1 MTTLSA
7 TARQEQT
14 VDAFLGGSVT
24 LIQPRRGH
32 RAGLDA
38 ALLQAL
44 VPGNAT
50 GLAIDLGSGVGTVA
64 FSIAARAQALSIVG
78 VERDPTLVAFG
89 TQALTLPQNARFA
102 RRVRLIA
109 ADVAGARSV
118 SEAIGLGDS
127 KADWVLMNPPFDPEG
142 RGSPSPDA
150 ARRDAH
156 VAESGSLKTW
166 IARAASILAPGG
178 RLALIYRGDAVAEV
192 LQGLPAGFGAV
203 RVWPVHPSESAAA
216 GRVLVTARRGS
227 RAPLAIM
234 PGLILH
240 KSDGS
245 WTPRADE
252 ILRGKSELAA

>member
-14 VDAFLGGSVT
+14 VDAFLGGMVT
-24 LIQPRRGH
+24 LVQPRRGH

-44 VPGNAT
+44 VPANAT

-64 FSIAARAQALSIVG
+64 FSIAARAPALSVVG

-109 ADVAGARSV
+109 ADVTQGRSV
-118 SEAIGLGDS
+118 AEAIGLGDS
-127 KADWVLMNPPFDPEG
+127 KADWILMNPPFDPEG
-142 RGSPSPDA
+142 RGSPSPDPQ
-150 ARRDAH
+150 RRDAH
-156 VAESGSLKTW
+156 FAEPGSLKAW
-166 IARAASILAPGG
+166 IVRAASVLAPGG
-178 RLALIYRGDAVAEV
+178 RLALIYRGDALSEV
-192 LQGLPAGFGAV
+192 FRELPTGFGAV

-227 RAPLAIM
+227 RAPLAVM
-234 PGLILH
+234 PSLVLH
-240 KSDGS
+240 QPDGS
-245 WTPRADE
+245 WTSRADD
-252 ILRGKSELAA
+252 ILRGKAELAA